1 LRRNKPPFPI
11 KIELMKQEI
20 KIADITSPSKLNLMG
35 LDRPAMEEF
44 FRSIGE
50 KSFRAS
56 QVMKWIHQSGMS
68 DFSEMTNLSKGLRE
82 SLCEQCEIT
91 IPQII
96 SDELSEDGTRK
107 WLLSVPGKSAIE
119 MVFIP
124 EDSRGT
130 LCVSSQVGCT
140 LNCSFCATGKQGY
153 NRDLT
158 TAEIIGQVWL
168 AKKLLSEQYQTDQRI
183 VSNVVMMGMGEP
195 LMNFD
200 NVVSAMHI
208 MQDDFCFG
216 LSRRRI
222 TLSTAGVV
230 PKIDLLK
237 EKCPVSLAVSLH
249 APNDEL
255 RNELVPLNK
264 KYPINVLL
272 DACNRY
278 VEGSARARV
287 TFEYVMLDGVND
299 QLEHAHQLAALMKTV
314 PAKVNLI
321 PFNSFQGIDY
331 KRSSNS
337 RINKFRDILH
347 EQGVIVTVRR
357 TRGDDI
363 EAACGQLAG
372 DVMDRTRRS
381 EKFRQKQLEKIQ

>member
-1 LRRNKPPFPI
+1 MNPEK
-11 KIELMKQEI
+11 
-20 KIADITSPSKLNLMG
+20 TNLMG
-35 LDRPAMEEF
+35 LDRRAMELF
-44 FRSIGE
+44 FASLGE

-56 QVMKWIHQSGMS
+56 QVMKWIHQQGVT
-68 DFSEMTNLSKGLRE
+68 DFTEMTNLSKPLRQ
-82 SLCEQCEIT
+82 SLSEQCEIT
-91 IPQII
+91 LPQIV
-96 SDELSEDGTRK
+96 SDNLSADGTRK
-107 WLLSVPGKSAIE
+107 WLLQVPGKSAIE

-124 EDSRGT
+124 EESRGT

-168 AKKLLSEQYQTDQRI
+168 AKHMLAEQYQTEQRI

-195 LMNFD
+195 LMNFE

-216 LSRRRI
+216 LSKRRI

-230 PKIDLLK
+230 PKIDALK
-237 EKCPVSLAVSLH
+237 EVCPVSLAVSLH

-264 KYPINVLL
+264 KYPIAQLL

-278 VEGSARARV
+278 VADNARARV
-287 TFEYVMLDGVND
+287 TFEYVMLEGIND
-299 QLEHAHQLAALMKTV
+299 DLEHARQLVKLMQGV
-314 PAKVNLI
+314 PSKVNLI
-321 PFNSFQGIDY
+321 PFNSFAGIDY

-337 RINKFRDILH
+337 RINRFRDVLH
-347 EQGVIVTVRR
+347 DNQVIVTVRR

-381 EKFRQKQLEKIQ
+381 EKFRQRQAEKIQ

>member
-1 LRRNKPPFPI
+1 MECTRVLASMHEEKV
-11 KIELMKQEI
+11 
-20 KIADITSPSKLNLMG
+20 NLMG
-35 LDRPAMEEF
+35 LDRQAMEDYF
-44 FRSIGE
+44 LQLGE

-56 QVMKWIHQSGMS
+56 QVMKWIHQVGVS
-68 DFSEMTNLSKGLRE
+68 DFAEMTNLSKALRE
-82 SLCEQCEIT
+82 SLANNAQISAPE
-91 IPQII
+91 II
-96 SDELSEDGTRK
+96 SDNLSEDGTRK
-107 WLLSVPGKSAIE
+107 WLLKVPGKSAIE

-124 EDSRGT
+124 EESRGT

-168 AKKLLSEQYQTDQRI
+168 AKHLLQEQYQTDDRI

-200 NVVSAMHI
+200 NVVAAMNI
-208 MQDDFCFG
+208 MQDDFSFG
-216 LSRRRI
+216 LSKRRI

-230 PKIDLLK
+230 PKIDALK
-237 EKCPVSLAVSLH
+237 QACPVSLAVSLH

-255 RNELVPLNK
+255 RNVLVPLNK
-264 KYPINVLL
+264 KYPIKQLL

-278 VEGSARARV
+278 VADSARARI
-287 TFEYVMLDGVND
+287 TFEYVMLQGIND
-299 QLEHAHQLAALMKTV
+299 DLEHAHQLAELMKTV
-314 PAKVNLI
+314 PGKVNLI
-321 PFNSFQGIDY
+321 PFNSFDGIDY
-331 KRSSNS
+331 ERSSNS
-337 RINKFRDILH
+337 RINRFRDILH
-347 EQGVIVTVRR
+347 DNGVIVTVRR

-372 DVMDRTRRS
+372 DVMDKTRRA
-381 EKFRQKQLEKIQ
+381 EKFRQKQAEKIQ

>member
-1 LRRNKPPFPI
+1 MSESI
-11 KIELMKQEI
+11 
-20 KIADITSPSKLNLMG
+20 NLIG
-35 LDRPAMEEF
+35 LDRQAMEAYF
-44 FRSIGE
+44 ASIGE

-56 QVMKWIHQSGMS
+56 QVMKWIHQVGVT
-68 DFSEMTNLSKGLRE
+68 DFNDMTNLSKALRA
-82 SLCEQCEIT
+82 SLSDKAQVSLPT
-91 IPQII
+91 II
-96 SDELSEDGTRK
+96 SDNLSDDGTRK
-107 WLLSVPGKSAIE
+107 WLLKVPGKSAIE

-124 EDSRGT
+124 EDTRGT

-168 AKKLLSEQYQTDQRI
+168 AKHMLAEQYKTDQRI

-200 NVVSAMHI
+200 NVVSAMKI

-216 LSRRRI
+216 LSKRRI

-230 PKIDLLK
+230 PKIDMLK
-237 EKCPVSLAVSLH
+237 QACPVSLAVSLH

-264 KYPINVLL
+264 KYPIKDLL
-272 DACNRY
+272 EACNRY
-278 VEGSARARV
+278 VADSARARI
-287 TFEYVMLDGVND
+287 TFEYVMLEGVND
-299 QLEHAHQLAALMKTV
+299 ELDHARQLAKLMKTV
-314 PAKVNLI
+314 PGKVNLI
-321 PFNSFQGIDY
+321 PFNTFEGIDY
-331 KRSSNS
+331 QRSSNS
-337 RINKFRDILH
+337 RINRFRDILH
-347 EQGVIVTVRR
+347 NEGVIVTVRK

-381 EKFRQKQLEKIQ
+381 EKFRQKRAEKIQ

>member
-1 LRRNKPPFPI
+1 MSEIDKI
-11 KIELMKQEI
+11 KVEVSEQSGATLK
-20 KIADITSPSKLNLMG
+20 TNLMG
-35 LDRPAMEEF
+35 LDRQAMEAYF
-44 FRSIGE
+44 ASIGE

-56 QVMKWIHQSGMS
+56 QVMKWIHQVGVS
-68 DFSEMTNLSKGLRE
+68 DFAEMTNLSKLLRA
-82 SLCEQCEIT
+82 SLAEKAEISV
-91 IPQII
+91 PEII
-96 SDELSEDGTRK
+96 SDNLSEDGTRK
-107 WLLSVPGKSAIE
+107 WLLKVPGKSAIE

-124 EDSRGT
+124 EETRGT

-168 AKKLLSEQYQTDQRI
+168 AKHMLAEQYQTDKRI

-195 LMNFD
+195 MMNFD

-216 LSRRRI
+216 LSKRRI

-237 EKCPVSLAVSLH
+237 EVCPVSLAVSLH

-255 RNELVPLNK
+255 RDVLVPLNR
-264 KYPINVLL
+264 KYNIKQLL

-278 VEGSARARV
+278 VADSQRARI
-287 TFEYVMLDGVND
+287 TFEYVMLEGIND
-299 QLEHAHQLAALMKTV
+299 ELEHAHQLAKLMQTV
-314 PAKVNLI
+314 PGKVNLI
-321 PFNSFQGIDY
+321 PFNPFDGIDY

-337 RINKFRDILH
+337 RINRFRDILH
-347 EQGVIVTVRR
+347 NAGVIVTVRK

-372 DVMDRTRRS
+372 DVMDKTRRA
-381 EKFRQKQLEKIQ
+381 EKFRQSRAEKIQ

>member
-1 LRRNKPPFPI
+1 MSDLNSISIQVEGNDSSAQPP
-11 KIELMKQEI
+11 K
-20 KIADITSPSKLNLMG
+20 TNLMG
-35 LDRPAMEEF
+35 LDREAMEEYF
-44 FRSIGE
+44 SAIGE

-56 QVMKWIHQSGMS
+56 QVMKWIHQVGVC
-68 DFSEMTNLSKGLRE
+68 DFAEMTNLSKALRL
-82 SLCEQCEIT
+82 SLSEQAEVT
-91 IPQII
+91 LPEII
-96 SDELSEDGTRK
+96 SDELSHDGTRK
-107 WLLSVPGKSAIE
+107 WLLKVPGKSAIE

-168 AKKLLSEQYQTDQRI
+168 AKHLLAEQYKTDKRI

-200 NVVSAMHI
+200 NVVSAMRI

-216 LSRRRI
+216 LSKRRI

-230 PKIDLLK
+230 PKIDKLK
-237 EKCPVSLAVSLH
+237 EACPVSLAVSLH

-255 RNELVPLNK
+255 RNVLVPLNK
-264 KYPINVLL
+264 KYNIEKLL
-272 DACNRY
+272 AACNRY
-278 VEGSARARV
+278 VADSPRARI
-287 TFEYVMLDGVND
+287 TFEYVMLEGVND
-299 QLEHAHQLAALMKTV
+299 ELEHAHQLAALMKTV
-314 PAKVNLI
+314 PGKVNLI
-321 PFNSFQGIDY
+321 PFNPFDGIEY

-337 RINKFRDILH
+337 RINRFRDILH
-347 EQGVIVTVRR
+347 NNGVIVTVRK

-381 EKFRQKQLEKIQ
+381 EKFRQNMSEKIQ

>member
-1 LRRNKPPFPI
+1 MTI
-11 KIELMKQEI
+11 Q
-20 KIADITSPSKLNLMG
+20 TNLMG
-35 LDRPAMEEF
+35 FDRQAMENYFLEL
-44 FRSIGE
+44 GE

-56 QVMKWIHQSGMS
+56 QVMKWIHQVGVS
-68 DFSEMTNLSKGLRE
+68 DFTQMTNLSKSLRE
-82 SLCEQCEIT
+82 LLNEQAT
-91 IPQII
+91 IAVPEII
-96 SDELSEDGTRK
+96 SDNLSEDGTRK
-107 WLLSVPGKSAIE
+107 WLLKVPGKSAIE

-124 EDSRGT
+124 EETRGT

-158 TAEIIGQVWL
+158 TAEIIG
-168 AKKLLSEQYQTDQRI
+168 QYQTDQRI

-216 LSRRRI
+216 LSKRRV

-230 PKIDLLK
+230 PMIDKLK
-237 EKCPVSLAVSLH
+237 EVCPVSLAVSLH

-264 KYPINVLL
+264 KYPIKQLL

-278 VEGSARARV
+278 VADSARSRI
-287 TFEYVMLDGVND
+287 TFEYVMLQGIND
-299 QLEHAHQLAALMKTV
+299 ELEHAHQLAELMKTV
-314 PAKVNLI
+314 PGKVNLI
-321 PFNSFQGIDY
+321 PFNSFEGIDY
-331 KRSSNS
+331 SRSSNS
-337 RINKFRDILH
+337 RINRFRDILH
-347 EQGVIVTVRR
+347 DNGVIVTVRR

-372 DVMDRTRRS
+372 DVMDRTRRA
-381 EKFRQKQLEKIQ
+381 EKFRQKQAEKIQ

>member
-1 LRRNKPPFPI
+1 
-11 KIELMKQEI
+11 MSEI
-20 KIADITSPSKLNLMG
+20 TNIDHSPVNLMG
-35 LDRPAMEEF
+35 YDRAAMEAYF
-44 FRSIGE
+44 TSIGE

-56 QVMKWIHQSGMS
+56 QVMKWIHQVGVS
-68 DFSEMTNLSKGLRE
+68 DFTEMTNLSKGLRALLSE
-82 SLCEQCEIT
+82 NAVISV
-91 IPQII
+91 PQII
-96 SDELSEDGTRK
+96 SDNLSEDGTRK
-107 WLLSVPGKSAIE
+107 WLLKVPGKSAIE

-124 EDSRGT
+124 EESRGT

-153 NRDLT
+153 NRDLN
-158 TAEIIGQVWL
+158 TAEIISQVWL
-168 AKKLLSEQYQTDQRI
+168 AKHLLAEQYQTDERV

-200 NVVSAMHI
+200 NVVSAMRI

-216 LSRRRI
+216 LSKRRI

-230 PKIDLLK
+230 PKIDELK
-237 EKCPVSLAVSLH
+237 RACPVSLAVSLH

-264 KYPINVLL
+264 KYPIKLLL

-278 VEGSARARV
+278 VADSARARI
-287 TFEYVMLDGVND
+287 TFEYVMLEGVND
-299 QLEHAHQLAALMKTV
+299 ELEHARQLAELMKTV
-314 PAKVNLI
+314 PGKVNLI
-321 PFNSFQGIDY
+321 PFNAFEGIDY

-337 RINKFRDILH
+337 RINRFRDILH
-347 EQGVIVTVRR
+347 NAGTIVTVRK

-372 DVMDRTRRS
+372 DVMDKTRRA
-381 EKFRQKQLEKIQ
+381 EKFRQSQAKKIQ

>member
-1 LRRNKPPFPI
+1 MN
-11 KIELMKQEI
+11 Q
-20 KIADITSPSKLNLMG
+20 ATNLMG
-35 LDRPAMEEF
+35 LDRQAMEDYF
-44 FRSIGE
+44 LTLGE

-56 QVMKWIHQSGMS
+56 QVMKWIHQQGVD
-68 DFSEMTNLSKGLRE
+68 DFSQMTNLSKTLRQ
-82 SLCEQCEIT
+82 SLIEQAEIT
-91 IPQII
+91 LPKIT

-107 WLLSVPGKSAIE
+107 WLLRVPGKSAIE

-124 EDSRGT
+124 EDTRGT

-168 AKKLLSEQYQTDQRI
+168 AKHLLAEQYETDKRI

-200 NVVSAMHI
+200 NVVSAMKI

-216 LSRRRI
+216 LSKRRI

-230 PKIDLLK
+230 PKIDELR
-237 EKCPVSLAVSLH
+237 EACPVSLAVSLH

-264 KYPINVLL
+264 KYPIEQLI

-278 VEGSARARV
+278 VADSNRARI
-287 TFEYVMLDGVND
+287 TFEYVMLEGIND
-299 QLEHAHQLAALMKTV
+299 ELEHAHQLAKLMKKV
-314 PAKVNLI
+314 PSKVNLI
-321 PFNSFQGIDY
+321 PFNAFEGIDY

-337 RINKFRDILH
+337 RINRFRDILH
-347 EQGVIVTVRR
+347 GAGIIATVRR

-381 EKFRQKQLEKIQ
+381 EKFRQKQAEKIQ

>member
-1 LRRNKPPFPI
+1 MSTND
-11 KIELMKQEI
+11 
-20 KIADITSPSKLNLMG
+20 ATSQPTNLMG
-35 LDRPAMEEF
+35 LDRQAMEAYF
-44 FRSIGE
+44 ASIGE

-56 QVMKWIHQSGMS
+56 QVMKWIHQVGVS
-68 DFSEMTNLSKGLRE
+68 DFSEMTNLSKTLRA
-82 SLCEQCEIT
+82 SLSANAQIGV
-91 IPQII
+91 PQII
-96 SDELSEDGTRK
+96 SDNLSEDGTRK
-107 WLLSVPGKSAIE
+107 WLLKVPGKSAIE

-124 EDSRGT
+124 EDTRGT

-168 AKKLLSEQYQTDQRI
+168 AKHMLAKQYKTDQRI

-200 NVVSAMHI
+200 NVVSAMKI

-216 LSRRRI
+216 LSKRRI

-230 PKIDLLK
+230 PKIDELK
-237 EKCPVSLAVSLH
+237 HACPVSLAVSLH

-264 KYPINVLL
+264 KYPIKALL
-272 DACNRY
+272 EACNRY
-278 VEGSARARV
+278 VADSARARI
-287 TFEYVMLDGVND
+287 TFEYVMLEGIND
-299 QLEHAHQLAALMKTV
+299 ELEHAHQLAALMKTV
-314 PAKVNLI
+314 PGKVNLI
-321 PFNSFQGIDY
+321 PFNAFEGIDY

-337 RINKFRDILH
+337 RINRFRDILH
-347 EQGVIVTVRR
+347 NSGTIVTVRK

-381 EKFRQKQLEKIQ
+381 EKFRQQQVEKHNVF

>member
-1 LRRNKPPFPI
+1 MSSIDNISVVAQSANAGEHQPKV
-11 KIELMKQEI
+11 
-20 KIADITSPSKLNLMG
+20 NLMG
-35 LDRPAMEEF
+35 LDREAMEGYFAEL
-44 FRSIGE
+44 GE

-56 QVMKWIHQSGMS
+56 QLMKWVHQVGVS
-68 DFSEMTNLSKGLRE
+68 DFSEMTNLSKALRAVL
-82 SLCEQCEIT
+82 SEQAEVSA
-91 IPQII
+91 PEII
-96 SDELSEDGTRK
+96 SDNLSEDGTRK
-107 WLLSVPGKSAIE
+107 WLLKVPGKSAIE

-124 EDSRGT
+124 ENSRGT

-168 AKKLLSEQYQTDQRI
+168 AKHLLSEQYKTDQRI

-195 LMNFD
+195 MMNFD
-200 NVVSAMHI
+200 NVVSAMKI

-216 LSRRRI
+216 LSKRRI

-230 PKIDLLK
+230 PKIDALR
-237 EKCPVSLAVSLH
+237 EACPVSLAVSLH

-255 RNELVPLNK
+255 RNELVPLNR
-264 KYPINVLL
+264 KYPIKDLL
-272 DACNRY
+272 AACNRY
-278 VEGSARARV
+278 VADSNRARI
-287 TFEYVMLDGVND
+287 TFEYVMLEGIND
-299 QLEHAHQLAALMKTV
+299 ELEHANQLAALMKTV
-314 PAKVNLI
+314 PGKVNLI
-321 PFNSFQGIDY
+321 PFNAFEGIDY

-337 RINKFRDILH
+337 RINRFSDILH
-347 EQGVIVTVRR
+347 KQGVIVTVRR

-372 DVMDRTRRS
+372 DVMDRTRRA
-381 EKFRQKQLEKIQ
+381 EKFRQKQADKIQ

>member
-1 LRRNKPPFPI
+1 MSEN
-11 KIELMKQEI
+11 
-20 KIADITSPSKLNLMG
+20 THTNLMG
-35 LDRPAMEEF
+35 LDREAMEAYF
-44 FRSIGE
+44 VGMGE
-50 KSFRAS
+50 KTFRAS
-56 QVMKWIHQSGMS
+56 QLMKWIHQMGVS
-68 DFSEMTNLSKGLRE
+68 DFAEMTNLSKSLRE
-82 SLCEQCEIT
+82 QLSQTARIAAPE
-91 IPQII
+91 II

-107 WLLSVPGKSAIE
+107 WLLKVPGKNAIE

-124 EDSRGT
+124 EESRGT

-153 NRDLT
+153 NRDLS

-168 AKKLLSEQYQTDQRI
+168 AKHLLAEQYNTDDRI

-200 NVVSAMHI
+200 NVVSAMRI

-216 LSRRRI
+216 LSKRRI

-230 PKIDLLK
+230 PKIDQLK
-237 EKCPVSLAVSLH
+237 DACPVSLAVSLH

-264 KYPINVLL
+264 KYPIKELL

-278 VEGSARARV
+278 VADSARARI
-287 TFEYVMLDGVND
+287 TFEYVMLEGVND
-299 QLEHAHQLAALMKTV
+299 DLEHARQLVELMKTV
-314 PAKVNLI
+314 PGKVNLI
-321 PFNSFQGIDY
+321 PFNTFEGIDY

-337 RINKFRDILH
+337 RISRFRDILH
-347 EQGVIVTVRR
+347 ESGIIVTVRR

-372 DVMDRTRRS
+372 EVMDRTKRA
-381 EKFRQKQLEKIQ
+381 EKFRIEVQNRGLEAQKVEVRS

>member
-1 LRRNKPPFPI
+1 MLEN
-11 KIELMKQEI
+11 
-20 KIADITSPSKLNLMG
+20 THTNLMG
-35 LDRPAMEEF
+35 LDRQAMESYF
-44 FRSIGE
+44 IGMGE
-50 KSFRAS
+50 KTFRAS
-56 QVMKWIHQSGMS
+56 QLMKWIHQMGVS
-68 DFSEMTNLSKGLRE
+68 DFAEMTNLSKSLRE
-82 SLCEQCEIT
+82 QLAQNAKISAPE
-91 IPQII
+91 II
-96 SDELSEDGTRK
+96 SDQLSNDGTRK
-107 WLLSVPGKSAIE
+107 WLLKVPGKNAIE

-124 EDSRGT
+124 EESRGT

-140 LNCSFCATGKQGY
+140 LSCSFCATGKQGY
-153 NRDLT
+153 NRDLS

-168 AKKLLSEQYQTDQRI
+168 AKHLLAEQYNTDNRI

-200 NVVSAMHI
+200 NVVSAMRI

-216 LSRRRI
+216 LSKRRI

-230 PKIDLLK
+230 PKIDQLK
-237 EKCPVSLAVSLH
+237 EICPVSLAVSLH

-264 KYPINVLL
+264 KYPIKELL

-278 VEGSARARV
+278 VADSARARI
-287 TFEYVMLDGVND
+287 TFEYVMLEGVND
-299 QLEHAHQLAALMKTV
+299 DLEHARQLVELMKTV
-314 PAKVNLI
+314 PGKVNLI
-321 PFNSFQGIDY
+321 PFNTFDGIDY

-337 RINKFRDILH
+337 RINRFRDVLH
-347 EQGVIVTVRR
+347 ESGIIVTVRR

-372 DVMDRTRRS
+372 DVMDRTKRA
-381 EKFRQKQLEKIQ
+381 EKFRIEVQTRELKAQKVEVRS

>member
-1 LRRNKPPFPI
+1 MTVLNN
-11 KIELMKQEI
+11 IEVQSGS
-20 KIADITSPSKLNLMG
+20 TSSEVTNSRVNLMG
-35 LDRPAMEEF
+35 FDREAMEAYF
-44 FRSIGE
+44 ASIGE

-56 QVMKWIHQSGMS
+56 QVMKWIHQVGVS
-68 DFSEMTNLSKGLRE
+68 DFTEMTNLSKALRS
-82 SLCEQCEIT
+82 SLTENAEIT
-91 IPQII
+91 VPDII

-107 WLLSVPGKSAIE
+107 WLLKVPGKSAIE

-124 EDSRGT
+124 EESRGT

-168 AKKLLSEQYQTDQRI
+168 AKHMLAEQYQTDKRI

-195 LMNFD
+195 LMNFK
-200 NVVSAMHI
+200 NVVSAMRI

-216 LSRRRI
+216 LSKRRI

-230 PKIDLLK
+230 PKIDELK
-237 EKCPVSLAVSLH
+237 EACPVSLAVSLH

-255 RNELVPLNK
+255 RDILVPLNR
-264 KYPINVLL
+264 KYNIKQLL
-272 DACNRY
+272 EACNRY
-278 VEGSARARV
+278 VADSQRARI
-287 TFEYVMLDGVND
+287 TFEYVMLEGIND
-299 QLEHAHQLAALMKTV
+299 ELEHAHQLAALMKTV
-314 PAKVNLI
+314 PGKVNLI
-321 PFNSFQGIDY
+321 PFNPFDGIDY

-337 RINKFRDILH
+337 RINRFRDVLH
-347 EQGVIVTVRR
+347 NAGVIATVRK

-372 DVMDRTRRS
+372 DVMDRTKRA
-381 EKFRQKQLEKIQ
+381 EKFRQSVAEKIQ

>member
-1 LRRNKPPFPI
+1 MPT
-11 KIELMKQEI
+11 EI
-20 KIADITSPSKLNLMG
+20 VIDVLDVNQPKRENLMG
-35 LDRPAMEEF
+35 FDREAMEEYF
-44 FRSIGE
+44 LSIGE
-50 KSFRAS
+50 KSFRAA
-56 QVMKWIHQSGMS
+56 QVMKWIHQVGVS
-68 DFSEMTNLSKGLRE
+68 DFTQMTNLSKTLRARLSDTAE
-82 SLCEQCEIT
+82 VRLPE
-91 IPQII
+91 II

-107 WLLSVPGKSAIE
+107 WLLKVPGKSAIE

-124 EDSRGT
+124 EESRGT

-168 AKKLLSEQYQTDQRI
+168 AKTMLAEQHQTDQRI

-200 NVVSAMHI
+200 NVVSAMKI

-216 LSRRRI
+216 LSKRRI

-230 PKIDLLK
+230 PKIDQLK
-237 EKCPVSLAVSLH
+237 EACPVSLAVSLH

-264 KYPINVLL
+264 KYPIKDLL

-278 VEGSARARV
+278 VADSARSRI
-287 TFEYVMLDGVND
+287 TFEYVMLEGIND
-299 QLEHAHQLAALMKTV
+299 DIEHAKQLAELMKTV
-314 PAKVNLI
+314 PGKVNLI
-321 PFNSFQGIDY
+321 PFNSFEGIDY
-331 KRSSNS
+331 KRSSNT
-337 RINKFRDILH
+337 RINRFRDILH
-347 EQGVIVTVRR
+347 SNGVIATVRR

-381 EKFRQKQLEKIQ
+381 EKFRQKQAEKIQ

>member
-1 LRRNKPPFPI
+1 M
-11 KIELMKQEI
+11 IEVMNSE
-20 KIADITSPSKLNLMG
+20 TTNLMG
-35 LDRPAMEEF
+35 LDRPAMEAF
-44 FRSIGE
+44 FLSMGE

-56 QVMKWIHQSGMS
+56 QVMKWIHQVGVS
-68 DFSEMTNLSKGLRE
+68 DFSGMTNLSKSLRQ
-82 SLCEQCEIT
+82 SLSEQCEIKL
-91 IPQII
+91 PEII
-96 SDELSEDGTRK
+96 SDNLSEDGTRK
-107 WLLSVPGKSAIE
+107 WLLKVPGKSAIE

-124 EDSRGT
+124 EESRGT

-140 LNCSFCATGKQGY
+140 LNCSFCATGKQGF

-168 AKKLLSEQYQTDQRI
+168 AKHLLADQYQTQDRI

-216 LSRRRI
+216 LSKRRI

-230 PKIDLLK
+230 PKIDALK
-237 EKCPVSLAVSLH
+237 LACPVSLAVSLH

-255 RNELVPLNK
+255 RNQLVPLNK
-264 KYPINVLL
+264 KYPIRELL

-278 VEGSARARV
+278 VADSARARV
-287 TFEYVMLDGVND
+287 TFEYVMLAGVND
-299 QLEHAHQLAALMKTV
+299 EPEHAQQLAALMQTV
-314 PAKVNLI
+314 PGKVNLI
-321 PFNSFQGIDY
+321 PFNSFAGIDY
-331 KRSSNS
+331 ERSSNS
-337 RINKFRDILH
+337 RINRFRDILH
-347 EQGVIVTVRR
+347 EHGVIATVRR

-372 DVMDRTRRS
+372 DVMDRTRRA
-381 EKFRQKQLEKIQ
+381 EKFRQKQTEKIQ

>member
-1 LRRNKPPFPI
+1 MSKLNDLE
-11 KIELMKQEI
+11 IELESSTSDVDVP
-20 KIADITSPSKLNLMG
+20 KINLMG
-35 LDRPAMEEF
+35 LDRDAMEAYF
-44 FRSIGE
+44 ASIGE

-56 QVMKWIHQSGMS
+56 QVMKWIHQVGVS
-68 DFSEMTNLSKGLRE
+68 DFAEMTNLSKTLRL
-82 SLCEQCEIT
+82 SLSENAEISV
-91 IPQII
+91 PDII
-96 SDELSEDGTRK
+96 SDNLSEDGTRK
-107 WLLSVPGKSAIE
+107 WLLKVPGKSAIE

-124 EDSRGT
+124 EETRGT

-168 AKKLLSEQYQTDQRI
+168 AKHLLAEQYKTDNRI

-200 NVVSAMHI
+200 NVVSAMKI

-216 LSRRRI
+216 LSKRRI

-230 PKIDLLK
+230 PKIDELK
-237 EKCPVSLAVSLH
+237 EACPVALAVSLH

-255 RNELVPLNK
+255 RDVLVPLNR
-264 KYPINVLL
+264 KYNISELL
-272 DACNRY
+272 AACNRY
-278 VEGSARARV
+278 VADSQRARI
-287 TFEYVMLDGVND
+287 TFEYVMLEGVND
-299 QLEHAHQLAALMKTV
+299 ELEHAHQLASLMKTV
-314 PAKVNLI
+314 PGKVNLI
-321 PFNSFQGIDY
+321 PFNSFDGIDY

-337 RINKFRDILH
+337 RINRFRDILH
-347 EQGVIVTVRR
+347 NSGVIVTIRK

-372 DVMDRTRRS
+372 DVMDRTRRA
-381 EKFRQKQLEKIQ
+381 EKFRQSRAEKIQ

>member
-1 LRRNKPPFPI
+1 MLT
-11 KIELMKQEI
+11 Q
-20 KIADITSPSKLNLMG
+20 TNLMG
-35 LDRPAMEEF
+35 LNRQAMENYFLEL
-44 FRSIGE
+44 GE

-56 QVMKWIHQSGMS
+56 QVMKWIHQVGVSE
-68 DFSEMTNLSKGLRE
+68 FSEMTNLSKSLRQQLNQQAVIAVPE
-82 SLCEQCEIT
+82 
-91 IPQII
+91 II
-96 SDELSEDGTRK
+96 SDNLSEDGTRK
-107 WLLSVPGKSAIE
+107 WLLKVPGKSAIE

-124 EDSRGT
+124 EESRGT

-168 AKKLLSEQYQTDQRI
+168 AKHLLAEQYQSDQRI
-183 VSNVVMMGMGEP
+183 VTNVVMMGMGEP

-200 NVVSAMHI
+200 NVVSAMDI

-216 LSRRRI
+216 LSKRRV

-230 PKIDLLK
+230 PMIDKLK
-237 EKCPVSLAVSLH
+237 EVCPVSLAVSLH

-264 KYPINVLL
+264 KYPINQLL

-278 VEGSARARV
+278 VAGSARARI
-287 TFEYVMLDGVND
+287 TFEYVMLQGIND
-299 QLEHAHQLAALMKTV
+299 ELEHAHQLATLMKTV
-314 PAKVNLI
+314 PGKVNLI
-321 PFNSFQGIDY
+321 PFNSFDGIEY
-331 KRSSNS
+331 SRSSNS
-337 RINKFRDILH
+337 RINRFRDILH
-347 EQGVIVTVRR
+347 HNGVIVTVRR

-372 DVMDRTRRS
+372 DVMDKTRRA
-381 EKFRQKQLEKIQ
+381 EKFRQKQAEKIQ

>member
-1 LRRNKPPFPI
+1 MTINDQIKASLAQDKPVSG
-11 KIELMKQEI
+11 KV
-20 KIADITSPSKLNLMG
+20 NLMG
-35 LDRPAMEEF
+35 FDRTAMEAYF
-44 FRSIGE
+44 VSIGE
-50 KSFRAS
+50 KPFRAS
-56 QVMKWIHQSGMS
+56 QVMKWIHQTGAS
-68 DFSEMTNLSKGLRE
+68 DFTQMTNLSKALRA
-82 SLCEQCEIT
+82 SLTETAEIT
-91 IPQII
+91 LPDII
-96 SDELSEDGTRK
+96 SDNLSEDGTRK
-107 WLLSVPGKSAIE
+107 WLLKVPGKSAIE

-124 EDSRGT
+124 EDKRGT

-168 AKKLLSEQYQTDQRI
+168 AKHMLAEQYQTDDRI

-200 NVVSAMHI
+200 NVVSAMKI

-216 LSRRRI
+216 LSKRRI

-230 PKIDLLK
+230 PKIDELK
-237 EKCPVSLAVSLH
+237 KACPVSLAVSLH

-255 RNELVPLNK
+255 RNVLVPLNK
-264 KYPINVLL
+264 KYPIKELL

-278 VEGSARARV
+278 VADSARARI
-287 TFEYVMLDGVND
+287 TFEYVMLQGVND
-299 QLEHAHQLAALMKTV
+299 ELEHARQLVKLMKTV
-314 PAKVNLI
+314 PGKVNLI
-321 PFNSFQGIDY
+321 PFNTFDGIDY
-331 KRSSNS
+331 DRSSNS
-337 RINKFRDILH
+337 RINRFRDILH
-347 EQGVIVTVRR
+347 EGGIIVTVRR

-372 DVMDRTRRS
+372 NVMDRTKRA
-381 EKFRQKQLEKIQ
+381 EKFRQKQVEKIQ

>member
-1 LRRNKPPFPI
+1 MT
-11 KIELMKQEI
+11 E
-20 KIADITSPSKLNLMG
+20 TSTVNLMG
-35 LDRPAMEEF
+35 FDRQQMEVYF
-44 FRSIGE
+44 TSIGE

-56 QVMKWIHQSGMS
+56 QVMKWIHQVGVT
-68 DFSEMTNLSKGLRE
+68 DFAEMTNLSKQLRA
-82 SLCEQCEIT
+82 SLAENAVIAL
-91 IPQII
+91 PDII
-96 SDELSEDGTRK
+96 SDQLSADGTRK
-107 WLLSVPGKSAIE
+107 WLLKVPGKSAIE

-124 EDSRGT
+124 EESRGT

-168 AKKLLSEQYQTDQRI
+168 AKHLLAEQYQSDDRI

-200 NVVSAMHI
+200 NVVSAMQI

-216 LSRRRI
+216 LSKRRI

-230 PKIDLLK
+230 PKIDQLK
-237 EKCPVSLAVSLH
+237 EACPVSLAVSLH

-264 KYPINVLL
+264 KYPIKQLL
-272 DACNRY
+272 AACNRY
-278 VEGSARARV
+278 VADSNRARI
-287 TFEYVMLDGVND
+287 TFEYVMLNGVND
-299 QLEHAHQLAALMKTV
+299 DLEHAYQLVELMKTV
-314 PAKVNLI
+314 PGKVNLI
-321 PFNSFQGIDY
+321 PFNTFEGIDY

-337 RINKFRDILH
+337 RINRFRDILH
-347 EQGVIVTVRR
+347 ENGVIVTVRR

-372 DVMDRTRRS
+372 DVMDRTRRA
-381 EKFRQKQLEKIQ
+381 EKFRQSVAEKIQ